1 MSDDQPTVP
10 VFCDDCGTT
19 TRVPLDDVGEAI
31 ERHND
36 QLHDGEEVAQ
46 VDPDIADHL
55 ADLVADDM
63 GLLDEE

>member
-1 MSDDQPTVP
+1 MSDEQPSVP

-36 QLHDGEEVAQ
+36 QLHDGEDVAR
-46 VDPDIADHL
+46 VDPELSERL
-55 ADLVADDM
+55 ADLVAEDL
-63 GLLDEE
+63 GLLEE